1 MEQKKILIVD
11 DEPDT
16 IAFVTSVIED
26 MGGFS
31 ILSAS
36 NGQEALKISRSEL
49 PDLIILDAIMPVM
62 DGYTAFC
69 ELKNDNQTA
78 RIPVIMLSGLHELGD
93 MVRAQALPID
103 AQPELFID
111 KPIESDKLKI
121 LIDRVLKGKQ
131 TS

>member
-11 DEPDT
+11 DEPDA

-26 MGGFS
+26 MEGYVV
-31 ILSAS
+31 LSAS
-36 NGQEALKISRSEL
+36 NGHEALQISRSEL
-49 PDLIILDAIMPVM
+49 PDLIILDAIMPIM

-69 ELKNDNQTA
+69 ELKADDKTA
-78 RIPVIMLSGLHELGD
+78 KIPVIMLSGLHELGD

-103 AQPELFID
+103 AHPELFID
-111 KPIESDKLKI
+111 KPIEPDKLKA
-121 LIDRVLKGKQ
+121 LIDRVLKSKQ